1 MTDTRIEQLMR
12 RLAEPLPGLQAQL
25 EMAPPARG
33 SGEII
38 VPEDA
43 RRSAVMVLLYPHKSE
58 PHIVFMKR
66 ADDGHVHSGQISFPG
81 GKMELDDPDEIY
93 TALRETEEE
102 VGVPPNDIQVLG
114 RLSDMYIP
122 PSNFLVH
129 PVLGFASTRPH
140 FIPDPVEV
148 ARVIEV
154 PLHTFESPGIRA
166 VRTIEQRTH
175 RGNYTSQAPSF
186 LIGDDMIW
194 GATSMILNE
203 LLSVYR
209 ELD

>member
-1 MTDTRIEQLMR
+1 MDAFIDKLSRRIQH
-12 RLAEPLPGLQAQL
+12 PLPGLPAQL

-33 SGEII
+33 QGEII
-38 VPEDA
+38 VPDDA
-43 RRSAVMVLLYPHKSE
+43 RKSAVLVLLYPFGNE
-58 PHIVFMKR
+58 PHVVFMKR
-66 ADDGHVHSGQISFPG
+66 SDDGHVHSGQISFPG
-81 GKMELDDPDEIY
+81 GKMEEEDEHEIH

-102 VGVPPNDIQVLG
+102 IGVPNHQIHVLG

-129 PVLGFASTRPH
+129 PVLGFAKSRPD
-140 FIPDPVEV
+140 FVPDPVEV

-154 PLHTFESPGIRA
+154 PLTKFEEEGIRA
-166 VRTIEQRTH
+166 VRAIEQRTRWGH
-175 RGNYTSQAPSF
+175 YRSEAPSF
-186 LIGDDMIW
+186 LIGQDMIW

-203 LLSVYR
+203 LLTIAR

>member
-1 MTDTRIEQLMR
+1 MQSFIDKLRTRIQ
-12 RLAEPLPGLQAQL
+12 APLPGLDAQL
-25 EMAPPARG
+25 QMAPPARG
-33 SGEII
+33 TGEIVI
-38 VPEDA
+38 PADA
-43 RRSAVMVLLYPHKSE
+43 RKSAVMVLLYPHQGE

-81 GKMELDDPDEIY
+81 GKMEPEDADEIH

-102 VGVPPNDIQVLG
+102 VGVVQNSVEVLG

-122 PSNFLVH
+122 PSNFLVY
-129 PVLGFASTRPH
+129 PVLGFAQERPH
-140 FIPDPVEV
+140 FIPDPKEV

-154 PLHTFESPGIRA
+154 PLAKFEYGGIRA
-166 VRTIEQRTH
+166 VRTIEQRTL
-175 RGNYTSQAPSF
+175 RGHYRTEAPAF
-186 LIGDDMIW
+186 KIGEDVIW

-203 LLSVYR
+203 LLVIAQ

>member
-1 MTDTRIEQLMR
+1 MRAFIDKLQNRIQ
-12 RLAEPLPGLQAQL
+12 EPLPGLNAQL

-33 SGEII
+33 RGEII
-38 VPEDA
+38 VPPDA
-43 RRSAVMVLLYPHKSE
+43 RKSAVLVLLYPHQEE
-58 PHIVFMKR
+58 PHVVFMKR

-81 GKMELDDPDEIY
+81 GKMEEEDPHEIY

-102 VGVPPNDIQVLG
+102 IGVERNVVNVLG

-129 PVLGFASTRPH
+129 PVLGYVAERPS
-140 FIPDPVEV
+140 FIPDPKEV

-154 PLHTFESPGIRA
+154 PLNKFEEEGIRA
-166 VRTIEQRTH
+166 VRVIEQRTRWGH
-175 RGNYTSQAPSF
+175 YRSEAPSF
-186 LIGDDMIW
+186 LIENDLIW

-203 LLSVYR
+203 LLVLAR